1 MLVEVDIEIL
11 LRLQFPLH
19 LLRLHVT
26 QAALLRAAVDLVLRH
41 IAKRLISSEQRRLFL
56 SI

>member
-1 MLVEVDIEIL
+1 MFVEVDVEVL
-11 LRLQFPLH
+11 LRLQLPLH
-19 LLRLHVT
+19 FLGLHVAQT
-26 QAALLRAAVDLVLRH
+26 ALLRTAVDLVLRH